1 MKERVHYIDNLRW
14 ITVFLLILYHAC
26 MAYNTWD
33 EANYIFFVPDKILS
47 AVIVF
52 ISPWFMPLMFLLAGA
67 SSFFSLAKR
76 GYGKFIKERFIRL
89 GIPFV
94 AGLIVI
100 NPVLS
105 YIADVTHNGYE
116 GSFFA
121 HYAVFFTKYTD
132 LSGYDGGFALAHL
145 WFLLVLIVIS
155 LISCVVIKLIPQNRT
170 ALRITGIVLAVLGV
184 ACFDV
189 KLLGKPLITYLC
201 VYLLGYYFFSKKEF
215 VKKVA
220 SFRLQ
225 FAVIFF
231 IVAVTNAALFVNSCG
246 FALLN
251 NICNYSCLIFGV
263 LTAVSIGYGYL
274 DTTSGFMSF
283 NAKISYFFYIIHFP
297 AVVLF
302 QYFLSLTGMNPLVN
316 FVLTL
321 VIAYP
326 VTYLLCAGYSKVRSS
341 AIADRNK

>member
-67 SSFFSLAKR
+67 SSSFSLAKR

-116 GSFFA
+116 GTIFA

-189 KLLGKPLITYLC
+189 KLLGKPLIT
-201 VYLLGYYFFSKKEF
+201 
-215 VKKVA
+215 
-220 SFRLQ
+220 
-225 FAVIFF
+225 
-231 IVAVTNAALFVNSCG
+231 
-246 FALLN
+246 
-251 NICNYSCLIFGV
+251 
-263 LTAVSIGYGYL
+263 
-274 DTTSGFMSF
+274 
-283 NAKISYFFYIIHFP
+283 
-297 AVVLF
+297 
-302 QYFLSLTGMNPLVN
+302 
-316 FVLTL
+316 
-321 VIAYP
+321 
-326 VTYLLCAGYSKVRSS
+326 
-341 AIADRNK
+341 

>member
-1 MKERVHYIDNLRW
+1 
-14 ITVFLLILYHAC
+14 

-94 AGLIVI
+94 IGLIVI

-116 GSFFA
+116 GNIFA

-201 VYLLGYYFFSKKEF
+201 VYLLGYYFFSKREF

-283 NAKISYFFYIIHFP
+283 NAEISYFFYIIHFP

-321 VIAYP
+321 VAAYP
-326 VTYLLCAGYSKVRSS
+326 VTYLLCAGYSKIKNSH
-341 AIADRNK
+341 NTQPQ

>member
-1 MKERVHYIDNLRW
+1 
-14 ITVFLLILYHAC
+14 

-76 GYGKFIKERFIRL
+76 GYGKFIKERFTRL

-116 GSFFA
+116 GSIFA

-225 FAVIFF
+225 LAVIFF
-231 IVAVTNAALFVNSCG
+231 IVAVTNAVLFVNSCG

-274 DTTSGFMSF
+274 DKTSGFMSF
-283 NAKISYFFYIIHFP
+283 NAKISYFFYIVHFP
-297 AVVLF
+297 VVVLF

-321 VIAYP
+321 VAAYP
-326 VTYLLCAGYSKVRSS
+326 VTYLLCAGYSKVR
-341 AIADRNK
+341 K

>member
-1 MKERVHYIDNLRW
+1 
-14 ITVFLLILYHAC
+14 

-321 VIAYP
+321 VAAYP
-326 VTYLLCAGYSKVRSS
+326 VTYLLCAGYSKIKNSH
-341 AIADRNK
+341 NTQPQ